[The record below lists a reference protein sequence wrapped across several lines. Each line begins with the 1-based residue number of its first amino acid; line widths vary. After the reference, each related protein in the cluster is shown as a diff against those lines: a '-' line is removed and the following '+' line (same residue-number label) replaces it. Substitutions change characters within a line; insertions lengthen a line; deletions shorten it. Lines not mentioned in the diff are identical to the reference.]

1 MVTWPMMSGANLVIL
16 ILVAL
21 VASILFIGF
30 FLSSTGGTPPFRGL
44 CIQAHEKGILKPPP
58 FSDAKSQCAWLII

>member
-1 MVTWPMMSGANLVIL
+1 MVTWPRISGANLVII

-21 VASILFIGF
+21 VLGIVFVGL

-44 CIQAHEKGILKPPP
+44 CIQAYEKGILKPPP
-58 FSDAKSQCAWLII
+58 LSDAKSQCAWLII